1 MSLSRP
7 KHKSL
12 PLIALYMA
20 IALVVAGGT
29 TAYGAMSN
37 SVTLSVD
44 GKTEEIRT
52 LGGSVGDVL
61 ESRDIEIRPDDRLS
75 LAADHDLSDGD
86 DIVVDYAKP
95 VTLSLDG
102 KMSKHTV
109 FEDTVG
115 DAVDEI
121 GLDLPA
127 GSFVS
132 EDDSSALSRESNSL
146 VVSTNKDLVIK
157 ADGKKKKVKTAE
169 PTVAGALEAADIT
182 LGEDDEV
189 KPGISSYLEPD
200 QTIAVTRI
208 ETVTKTETVK
218 VDFDTDVL
226 EDADAPEG
234 QVDVVTKGVAGE
246 SKRDV
251 ELVLANGKVRDR
263 KVLSTDVVSEPVTQ
277 VEKHGTKAAPTP
289 APEEGPAV
297 SAADAGVWDKIAACE
312 SGGNW
317 SINTG
322 NGYYGGLQFSA
333 ATWKSVGGP
342 GLPHENSRETQIKYA
357 KILQARSGWGQWGCA
372 DARFN

>member
-12 PLIALYMA
+12 PLIALYVA

-44 GKTEEIRT
+44 GKTEDIRT

-61 ESRDIEIRPDDRLS
+61 ESRDIEVRPDDRLS

-86 DIVVDYAKP
+86 EIELDYAKP

-109 FEDTVG
+109 YENTVA

-121 GLDLPA
+121 GIDLPA

-132 EDDSSALSRESNSL
+132 EDDSAALSRESNSL

-169 PTVAGALEAADIT
+169 PTVAGALEAADIK

-208 ETVTKTETVK
+208 ETVTKTETVT
-218 VDFDTDVL
+218 VDFDTDVQ
-226 EDADAPEG
+226 EDAEALEG
-234 QVDVVTKGVAGE
+234 EVDVVTKGVAGE
-246 SKRDV
+246 TKREV
-251 ELVLANGKVRDR
+251 ELVLANGEVRDR
-263 KVLSTDVVSEPVTQ
+263 KVLGTDVVSKPVTQ
-277 VEKHGTKAAPTP
+277 VEKHGTKAPP
-289 APEEGPAV
+289 APEPAQAV
-297 SAADAGVWDKIAACE
+297 SLDGVWGKLAQCE
-312 SGGNW
+312 SGGNPRA
-317 SINTG
+317 N
-322 NGYYGGLQFSA
+322 NAGLYFGLYQFSPQTWA
-333 ATWKSVGGP
+333 AVGGSGSP
-342 GLPHENSRETQIKYA
+342 ADASPAEQTQRA
-357 KILQARSGWGQWGCA
+357 KTLQAQSGWGQWPACA
-372 DARFN
+372 AKLGLL

>member
-7 KHKSL
+7 NFKSA
-12 PLIALYMA
+12 PLIALYVA
-20 IALVVAGGT
+20 IALVVGGGT
-29 TAYGAMSN
+29 AAYGAMSS
-37 SVTLSVD
+37 SVTLSID
-44 GKTEEIRT
+44 GKSESVRT
-52 LGGSVGDVL
+52 LGGTVGDVL
-61 ESRDIEIRPDDRLS
+61 DSRDIEVRSDDRLS
-75 LAADHDLSDGD
+75 LPADHELSDGD
-86 DIVVDYAKP
+86 EIDLDYAKP

-102 KMSKHTV
+102 KVSKHTV
-109 FEDTVG
+109 FEKTVG

-121 GLDLPA
+121 GIDLPA

-132 EDDSSALSRESNSL
+132 EDDADPLSREANSL

-157 ADGKKKKVKTAE
+157 ADGEKKKVKTAE
-169 PTVAGALEAADIT
+169 PTVAGALDAAGIE
-182 LGEDDEV
+182 LGDEDEV

-218 VDFDTDVL
+218 VDFDTDVQ

-234 QVDVVTKGVAGE
+234 QVDVVTEGVAGTSE
-246 SKRDV
+246 REV
-251 ELVLANGKVRDR
+251 ELVMADGKVRDR
-263 KVLSTDVVSEPVTQ
+263 TVLSTNVLSAPVNQ
-277 VEKHGTKAAPTP
+277 VEKHGTKAAPV
-289 APEEGPAV
+289 APVEEGPAV

-372 DARFN
+372 GARFN